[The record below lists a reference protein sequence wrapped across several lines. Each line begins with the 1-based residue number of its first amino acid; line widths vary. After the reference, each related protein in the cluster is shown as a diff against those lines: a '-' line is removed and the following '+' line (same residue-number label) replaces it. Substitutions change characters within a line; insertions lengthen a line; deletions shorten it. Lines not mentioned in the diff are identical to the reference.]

1 MKHYYL
7 CLCSIITALFL
18 LVNVSSYAVAAGECG
33 KDAGGA
39 LCAEGFCCSNYGY
52 CGQTDDYCAPDKCQS
67 QCPTPSPPPPP
78 SPPSPP
84 PPPFTPPPPASPED
98 ISNIITPSIFE
109 EMLTYRNDPRCK
121 SNGFYAYDAFITAA
135 RNFPSF
141 GTTGTLETRKREL
154 AAFLAQTSHETTGGW
169 STAEGGPYA
178 WGYCFISEVGQPG
191 SYCVPSTE
199 WPCVPGKKY
208 YGRGPIQISYNY
220 NYGPAGQA
228 LGLELLSN
236 PDLVATDAVVSFKT
250 AIWFWMT
257 PQYNKPSCH
266 DVIVGEWIPTP
277 ADVAANRLPGYGV
290 ITNIIN
296 GGLEC
301 GHGEDDRVKDRIGFY
316 ERYCGIL
323 GVSTGENVDCYYQ
336 HSFGFRLMNARS
348 FGVIKMSVDE

>member
-109 EMLTYRNDPRCK
+109 DMLTYRNDPRCK
-121 SNGFYAYDAFITAA
+121 SNGFYTYDAFITAA

-169 STAEGGPYA
+169 PTAEGGPYA

-323 GVSTGENVDCYYQ
+323 GVSTGENVDCYHQ

-348 FGVIKMSVDE
+348 YGVIKMSVDE